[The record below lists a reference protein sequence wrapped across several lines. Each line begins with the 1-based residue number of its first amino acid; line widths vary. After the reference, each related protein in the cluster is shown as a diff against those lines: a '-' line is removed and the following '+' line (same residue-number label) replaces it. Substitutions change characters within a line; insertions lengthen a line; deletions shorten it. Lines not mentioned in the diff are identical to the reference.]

1 MKPDEILGFMAKV
14 LLGTSTKGGMS
25 RGVSHVKAA

>member
-1 MKPDEILGFMAKV
+1 MKRTEILEFMTKV

-25 RGVSHVKAA
+25 RGGSHVKAA